1 MGLADDLIECSIS
14 CDVKESA
21 KSHIFQKLN
30 FGDEFILFI
39 EILIIKIQKARMND
53 CHLFKF
59 LKVVKIVFP
68 KRVIYVKL
76 ITTGKTFE
84 DSFEVLFLADETQQH
99 FIVCSCKHMFDCLKK
114 LQHVIIVFV
123 FLVFFRI

>member
-1 MGLADDLIECSIS
+1 MGLADDLIEYSIS

-59 LKVVKIVFP
+59 LKVVKIVSP

-84 DSFEVLFLADETQQH
+84 DSFEVLFLADETQQQ

-123 FLVFFRI
+123 F